1 MATTDAHTMK
11 DRLLTSGAVRLITD
25 LDDRFGGRRSEV
37 LELAQ
42 AKIQRFRTGEIS
54 PLNETARVRE
64 EEWTVDP
71 VPAELLERRV
81 ELLGGCAR
89 KDLIEGMNA
98 GAKSYV
104 ADLWNMTLSDPFSI
118 MEAHRNLERASD
130 NRLSYVGEDGS
141 RVRINPRSTT
151 RLMMVPRPLHV
162 MHPVQIGERNV
173 PASFVD
179 LALHAEWNAA
189 KLRLRQGGVFLYLR
203 NVSGHLEARLWRE
216 MFEFLEERL
225 ELPRGT
231 FRATVMID
239 SLAAALEP
247 DEILFELMHHS
258 AGLSLAPQSYA
269 ADHIALF
276 SAPDR
281 AVMPDREHIGLNAK
295 YLRSVSLRVISICHR
310 RQAHAIGAPAF
321 VLPPAEHGVLKPA
334 YLAMISDKEREAV
347 DGHDGTLVAL
357 SGLVTSAMT
366 EFNKHMPRAHQMFYQ
381 RPDHANA
388 ADLIAH
394 PEGPLSTAG
403 LLSTVRTVLRM
414 MVAQRTGEALVVQG
428 GRLHDRASTRL
439 STLLLWHWTQNENC
453 HITDTGLEI
462 HADVVKYLIRKE
474 GEKVAAR
481 GLPEHRAIV
490 KHAVDMLTAA
500 VLSPDVPEDLLE
512 DLVLGG

>member
-1 MATTDAHTMK
+1 MK
-11 DRLLTSGAVRLITD
+11 DRLFTPSAVQLITD
-25 LDDRFGGRRSEV
+25 LDERFGQRRLEL
-37 LELAQ
+37 LELAK
-42 AKIQRFRTGEIS
+42 ARHARFMSVEIS
-54 PLNETARVRE
+54 QLEETVHIRDS
-64 EEWTVDP
+64 EWTVDP

-81 ELLGGCAR
+81 ELIGGCAR

-104 ADLWNMTLSDPFSI
+104 ADLWNMTLADPASI

-130 NRLSYVGEDGS
+130 NRLSYVAEDGE
-141 RVRINPRSTT
+141 RIRINPRSTT
-151 RLMMVPRPLHV
+151 RLILVPRPLYV
-162 MHPVQIGERNV
+162 MHPALIGDRLV
-173 PASFVD
+173 PASFID
-179 LALHAEWNAA
+179 LALHAEWNSA
-189 KLRLRQGGVFLYLR
+189 KLRLRQGGAYLYLR

-225 ELPRGT
+225 GMPRGT

-239 SLAAALEP
+239 SLAAALEA

-258 AGLSLAPQSYA
+258 AGLSLAPQAYA

-281 AVMPDREHIGLNAK
+281 TIMPDREHIGLNAK
-295 YLRSVSLRVISICHR
+295 YLRTVSLRVISTCHR

-321 VLPPAEHGVLKPA
+321 VLPPVDQGVLKPE
-334 YLAMISDKEREAV
+334 YLSMIADKEREAV

-381 RPDHANA
+381 RPDHATVP
-388 ADLIAH
+388 DLIAH
-394 PEGPLSTAG
+394 PEGPLTTEG

-414 MVAQRTGEALVVQG
+414 MVAQRTGEALVIQG
-428 GRLHDRASTRL
+428 GRLHDRSSARL
-439 STLLLWHWTQNENC
+439 STLLLWHWTQNEKC

-500 VLSPDVPEDLLE
+500 VLAPGVPGDLLE
-512 DLVLGG
+512 DLDLPG